1 MNITVKKDISTILLN
16 AVYAL
21 RKNDVQRLR
30 LLSNQ
35 TIHNASIF
43 QDEYSVSI
51 AVAIYAL
58 FKVIEDENNGKN
70 RELQRSVI
78 PLLIKANRYLK
89 RERIKQY
96 MQTIKEIFRLI
107 GRHDARFKLFVDE
120 VIQYADI
127 KKGSKLFEH
136 GLSTAM
142 ASQVLGISQWELM
155 EYIGKTKI
163 VDFQKPHIRAGER
176 LSLARGLFQ
185 S

>member
-1 MNITVKKDISTILLN
+1 MNLTVKKDINAILLN
-16 AVYAL
+16 AAHAL
-21 RKNDVQRLR
+21 QKNDAQKLK

-58 FKVIEDENNGKN
+58 FKVIEDGN
-70 RELQRSVI
+70 RELQIQVI
-78 PLLIKANRYLK
+78 PLLLKANRYLI
-89 RERIKQY
+89 REKIKHY
-96 MQTIKEIFRLI
+96 KQTIKEIFRLI
-107 GRHDARFKLFVDE
+107 GRHDARLKLFVDE
-120 VIQYADI
+120 VIQYADV

-142 ASQVLGISQWELM
+142 AAQVLGISQWELM

-163 VDFQKPHIRAGER
+163 VDRQKPRIGVEER
-176 LSLARGLFQ
+176 LSFARRLFQ
-185 S
+185 